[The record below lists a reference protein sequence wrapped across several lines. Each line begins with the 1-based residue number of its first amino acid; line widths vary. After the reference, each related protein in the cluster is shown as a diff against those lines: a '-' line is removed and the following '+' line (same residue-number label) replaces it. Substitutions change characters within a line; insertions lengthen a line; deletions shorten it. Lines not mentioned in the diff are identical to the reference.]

1 MGKKRWVGS
10 VDGVNR
16 LLSRPSLGRS
26 TSRCY
31 RRRPP
36 GERGRGKGRERE
48 RGSPS
53 GGLLLH
59 PRPRP
64 LSRTRTLPTT
74 PTLPL
79 PPLIAP
85 LHGGREGRRRGREGG
100 RGRGR
105 GTLARPTPRL
115 GDLIRTTTGVI
126 AVGVRIGGLGR
137 GRGNGGKVRVR
148 GGVGEVCEV
157 RLWGLVLVKR

>member
-36 GERGRGKGRERE
+36 GQRGRGKGRERE

-64 LSRTRTLPTT
+64 LPRTRTRPTRTLPTT
-74 PTLPL
+74 PTLPH

-85 LHGGREGRRRGREGG
+85 LYGGREGRRRGRE
-100 RGRGR
+100 
-105 GTLARPTPRL
+105 
-115 GDLIRTTTGVI
+115 
-126 AVGVRIGGLGR
+126 
-137 GRGNGGKVRVR
+137 
-148 GGVGEVCEV
+148 
-157 RLWGLVLVKR
+157 